1 MISSIR
7 SDADST
13 ALFDYLPYFRLG
25 FSSQLLLVIVFA
37 LCLIIS
43 GMMASVSPLLT
54 SALVDNISK
63 KASYDTIMIS
73 SALIGFA
80 ALIDIVVSYLSTLL
94 SMRITTVAAYSIVR
108 SKIDE
113 LVRMPFE
120 LYFEQESAE
129 KTQQICSDCQYCG
142 FLRIVDAPDG
152 TSCGCPARYQFNF
165 SLWMLRSALLG
176 FRDILHLVCNCICFI
191 Q

>member
-13 ALFDYLPYFRLG
+13 ALFDCLPYFRLG

-63 KASYDTIMIS
+63 KTSYDTIMIS

-94 SMRITTVAAYSIVR
+94 SMRIRPWLHTRLFEVKSMSSFGCLLSYILSR
-108 SKIDE
+108 SQLKK
-113 LVRMPFE
+113 LNKFVQMPI
-120 LYFEQESAE
+120 LWLP
-129 KTQQICSDCQYCG
+129 SDCRCSRRY
-142 FLRIVDAPDG
+142 FLRL
-152 TSCGCPARYQFNF
+152 S
-165 SLWMLRSALLG
+165 S
-176 FRDILHLVCNCICFI
+176 
-191 Q
+191 

>member
-1 MISSIR
+1 MI
-7 SDADST
+7 
-13 ALFDYLPYFRLG
+13 
-25 FSSQLLLVIVFA
+25 
-37 LCLIIS
+37 
-43 GMMASVSPLLT
+43 
-54 SALVDNISK
+54 N
-63 KASYDTIMIS
+63 

-129 KTQQICSDCQYCG
+129 KLNKFVQMPILWLPSDCRCSRRY
-142 FLRIVDAPDG
+142 FLRL
-152 TSCGCPARYQFNF
+152 S
-165 SLWMLRSALLG
+165 S
-176 FRDILHLVCNCICFI
+176 
-191 Q
+191 

>member
-1 MISSIR
+1 M
-7 SDADST
+7 
-13 ALFDYLPYFRLG
+13 
-25 FSSQLLLVIVFA
+25 VIAFT

-63 KASYDTIMIS
+63 KTSYDTIMIS

-120 LYFEQESAE
+120 LYFEQE
-129 KTQQICSDCQYCG
+129 
-142 FLRIVDAPDG
+142 
-152 TSCGCPARYQFNF
+152 
-165 SLWMLRSALLG
+165 
-176 FRDILHLVCNCICFI
+176 
-191 Q
+191 